1 MAVRTAPTQA
11 RRRRTL
17 GALVA
22 LAAAAAVLASCIPM
36 PPNSYVAGQFPN
48 GEGPNVVRAETFM
61 GLGAWWDVYDWSP
74 TFTNGAARLGVA
86 DVDRLA
92 AAGVQTLYIQTAT
105 FRHPATVLDVTR
117 LKAIIARAK
126 TKKVKVVGW
135 YLPQFLDVSADL
147 TRMVAAVRLGL
158 DGYAI
163 DIESTDNP
171 NVAARS
177 QMLVNE
183 MRFLRGGFPNLPL
196 AAVPVTAVIW
206 DELNRSWWPSFPYK
220 ELARWCDVWM
230 PMAYWTYRPAGSTW
244 RDPYRYVSESVT
256 RLRTSTGVPWLPVH
270 PIGGLSSLMSTADAD
285 AMNRAMTDTYA
296 IGGSLYD
303 DVSTPA
309 GLWPSLRQFRR
320 T

>member
-1 MAVRTAPTQA
+1 
-11 RRRRTL
+11 
-17 GALVA
+17 
-22 LAAAAAVLASCIPM
+22 M

-117 LKAIIARAK
+117 LKAVIARAK
-126 TKKVKVVGW
+126 LKKVKVVGW
-135 YLPQFLDVSADL
+135 YLPQFLDASADL

-196 AAVPVTAVIW
+196 AAVPVTSVIW

-230 PMAYWTYRPAGSTW
+230 PMAYWTYRAAGSTW

-256 RLRTSTGVPWLPVH
+256 RLRTNTGVPWLPVH
-270 PIGGLSSLMSTADAD
+270 PVGGLSSLMTTADAD